1 MQATIKIFLLK
12 SLGDK
17 ELVNF
22 DFPQYKSK
30 NTLLSFVGNNLLGFF
45 PTLFS
50 KIKLK
55 R

>member
-30 NTLLSFVGNNLLGFF
+30 THYLVLWEIIYLAFF
-45 PTLFS
+45 QLYLV
-50 KIKLK
+50 KLN
-55 R
+55 